1 MIKRCFDIIFSIIGI
16 ILLFPILILIAIII
30 KINSNGSILYK
41 QNRVG
46 KNNCDFY
53 IFKFRTMLINADKLG
68 LLTVGDRDPR
78 VTSVGYF
85 LRKYKLDEF
94 PQLFNVLIGNMSF
107 VGPRP
112 EVRTYVNYYS
122 DSDLEILELKP
133 GITDYASIYFRN
145 EAELLKASPNSEKTY
160 LEDIMPEK
168 IRLNKIY
175 LNKNNILIDTQI
187 IFKTLLSIIT

>member
-1 MIKRCFDIIFSIIGI
+1 MIKRCFDIIFSIFGI
-16 ILLFPILILIAIII
+16 ILLFPILILITIII
-30 KINSNGSILYK
+30 KINTKGPILYK

-46 KNNCDFY
+46 KNNCDFH
-53 IFKFRTMLINADKLG
+53 IFKFRTMRINADKLG

-78 VTSVGYF
+78 VTTVGYF

-112 EVRTYVNYYS
+112 EVRSYVNYYS

-160 LEDIMPEK
+160 VEDIMPEK
-168 IRLNKIY
+168 IRLNKMY